1 MTTQN
6 LYDKD
11 FYGWIYH
18 NIELIRLGQWEAIDK
33 TLLIEEL
40 ESMARR
46 DKHELISHLIIL
58 IAHLLK
64 WQFQLKQL
72 SQIWSEF
79 EGKSWKRSIDE
90 QRNQIQRQ
98 LKMSPSLKSYLLQ
111 AVAESYE
118 DAVTLASK
126 ETQLSITL
134 FPLRCP
140 YAIEQL
146 LDEDFYPIPENKA
159 L

>member
-1 MTTQN
+1 MTIQS

-40 ESMARR
+40 ESMAKR
-46 DKHELISHLIIL
+46 DKHELTSQLIIL

-72 SQIWSEF
+72 SQTWIAF

-90 QRNQIQRQ
+90 QRKQIQRQ
-98 LKMSPSLKSYLLQ
+98 LNMSPSLKPYLLQ

-118 DAVTLASK
+118 DAVALASK
-126 ETQLSITL
+126 ETQLAITM
-134 FPLRCP
+134 FPPLCP

-146 LDEDFYPIPENKA
+146 LDEDFYPLPDTK
-159 L
+159 

>member
-1 MTTQN
+1 MTAQN

-40 ESMARR
+40 ESMAKR

-72 SQIWSEF
+72 SQTWIEF

-90 QRNQIQRQ
+90 QRKQIQRQ
-98 LKMSPSLKSYLLQ
+98 LNMSPSLKSYLLQ

-118 DAVTLASK
+118 DAVALASK

-134 FPLRCP
+134 FPLHCP
-140 YAIEQL
+140 YTIEQL
-146 LDEDFYPIPENKA
+146 FDEDFYPTPDDK
-159 L
+159 

>member
-146 LDEDFYPIPENKA
+146 LDENFYPIPENKA

>member
-1 MTTQN
+1 MTAQN
-6 LYDKD
+6 LYNKD

-40 ESMARR
+40 ESMAKR

-72 SQIWSEF
+72 SQTWIEF

-90 QRNQIQRQ
+90 QRKQIQRQ
-98 LKMSPSLKSYLLQ
+98 LNMSPSLKSYLLQ

-118 DAVTLASK
+118 DAVALASK

-134 FPLRCP
+134 FPPHCP

-146 LDEDFYPIPENKA
+146 FDEDFYPTPDDK
-159 L
+159 